1 MPSLENQQA
10 EYTPEAP
17 KQNAEL
23 SREVMSFAP
32 TMRQDNDFQKNS
44 GIGTDKNDKLSNTTD
59 SSMQLSP
66 IWQSVWKGNNSEQDQ
81 LDQGRMKNPY
91 QNLFAQQVEAQFS
104 PNKSLDQNLRISAP
118 GMARNGQPRD
128 GQLVRAEMEAG
139 VRPDLSGARADAR
152 GLRPDAQRQDAQ
164 RPDATGRRPDA
175 LAQRPEAPREPQVD
189 QQSPEGDRTP
199 RREGDRN
206 APTTEH
212 GNRLAA
218 RSEGMMDQ
226 RVWRGTK
233 HERSVNQGR
242 LGGAASVSRILQGE
256 GYNYADSANVGKLT
270 DQLSQNGWQLV
281 GRSQMQPGDVIFG
294 GRQGT
299 NWKAGG
305 GNARVGIVG
314 ADGMI
319 HHNNPETGKWTKSTP
334 EEAFQKGQFGDQV
347 WALRPPE
354 GGPGAE
360 RQQSGPEGQ
369 PMRGRRQQGR
379 DMTPTEEGRR
389 QRQEDG
395 AQGERQHRRHR
406 GRERSEEGSPN
417 HRRRGRES
425 DRTNPDSEDR
435 QTNNDRT
442 RRENSGPIG
451 DQNARNLRSAKG
463 HVGDQLWRNG
473 YGLGNGRLGCAA
485 SVSEVL
491 KDAGVR
497 GVRSAGVAQTAEQL
511 TRQGWTQHS
520 GLDKA
525 EPGDVVVVV
534 RRSGWRNGG
543 GGAHIGV
550 VGENGKVY
558 HNKSSTG
565 RWTEDSLQRTFGG
578 GMSRFILKP
587 PRGR

>member
-10 EYTPEAP
+10 DYAPEAP
-17 KQNAEL
+17 KHNTAEL

-44 GIGTDKNDKLSNTTD
+44 GIGTDKNDKLSSTTD

-91 QNLFAQQVEAQFS
+91 QNLFAQQLEAQFS

-118 GMARNGQPRD
+118 GMARD

-139 VRPDLSGARADAR
+139 ARPDS
-152 GLRPDAQRQDAQ
+152 
-164 RPDATGRRPDA
+164 TGQRPDA
-175 LAQRPEAPREPQVD
+175 LAQRPGAPREPQVD
-189 QQSPEGDRTP
+189 QTPEGDRNRTAP
-199 RREGDRN
+199 R
-206 APTTEH
+206 TEH
-212 GNRLAA
+212 GNRLVA

-226 RVWRGTK
+226 QVWRGTK

-256 GYNYADSANVGKLT
+256 GYNYADSSNVGKLT
-270 DQLSQNGWQLV
+270 DQLSHNGWQLV

-294 GRQGT
+294 GRPGT

-369 PMRGRRQQGR
+369 RMRGRREQSR
-379 DMTPTEEGRR
+379 DFQPSEEGRR
-389 QRQEDG
+389 PRQEEG
-395 AQGERQHRRHR
+395 EQGERQHRRHR
-406 GRERSEEGSPN
+406 GRERSEQGDRAD
-417 HRRRGRES
+417 RRRGREG

-435 QTNNDRT
+435 QSNNDRT
-442 RRENSGPIG
+442 RRENSGPMG

-463 HVGDQLWRNG
+463 HVGDQMWRNG

-497 GVRSAGVAQTAEQL
+497 GVHSAGVAQAAEQL

-525 EPGDVVVVV
+525 EPGDVVVVA

-543 GGAHIGV
+543 GGAHIGI

-558 HNKSSTG
+558 HNRSSTG
-565 RWTEDSLQRTFGG
+565 RWTEDSLGRVFGG

>member
-10 EYTPEAP
+10 DYTPEAP
-17 KQNAEL
+17 KHNTAEL

-32 TMRQDNDFQKNS
+32 TMRQDNDFQKTS
-44 GIGTDKNDKLSNTTD
+44 GIGTDKNDKLSSTTD

-91 QNLFAQQVEAQFS
+91 QNLFAQQLEAQFS
-104 PNKSLDQNLRISAP
+104 PHKSLDQNLRISAP
-118 GMARNGQPRD
+118 GMARDGQTRD

-139 VRPDLSGARADAR
+139 ARPDLSGQRPDLSSTRPEAR
-152 GLRPDAQRQDAQ
+152 GLRPDAAQ
-164 RPDATGRRPDA
+164 RPDAQRPDA
-175 LAQRPEAPREPQVD
+175 LAQRPGAPREPQVD
-189 QQSPEGDRTP
+189 QTPEGDRNRTAP
-199 RREGDRN
+199 R
-206 APTTEH
+206 TEH
-212 GNRLAA
+212 GNRLVA

-226 RVWRGTK
+226 QVWRGTK

-256 GYNYADSANVGKLT
+256 GYNYADSSNVGKLT
-270 DQLSQNGWQLV
+270 DQLSHNGWQLV

-294 GRQGT
+294 GRPGT

-314 ADGMI
+314 ANGMI

-369 PMRGRRQQGR
+369 RMRGRREQSR
-379 DMTPTEEGRR
+379 DFQPSEEGRR
-389 QRQEDG
+389 PRQEEG
-395 AQGERQHRRHR
+395 EQGERQHRRHR
-406 GRERSEEGSPN
+406 GRERSEQGDRAD
-417 HRRRGRES
+417 RRRGRES

-435 QTNNDRT
+435 QSNNDRT
-442 RRENSGPIG
+442 RRENSGPMG

-463 HVGDQLWRNG
+463 HVGDQMWRNG

-497 GVRSAGVAQTAEQL
+497 GVHSAGVAQAAEQL

-525 EPGDVVVVV
+525 EPGDVVVVA

-543 GGAHIGV
+543 GGAHIGI

-558 HNKSSTG
+558 HNRSSTG
-565 RWTEDSLQRTFGG
+565 RWTEDNLGRVFGG

>member
-17 KQNAEL
+17 KHNTDL
-23 SREVMSFAP
+23 SREVMSFEP
-32 TMRQDNDFQKNS
+32 TMRQDNDFQKTS
-44 GIGTDKNDKLSNTTD
+44 GIGSDKNDKLSSTTD
-59 SSMQLSP
+59 SSMQVLP
-66 IWQSVWKGNNSEQDQ
+66 IWPSVWKGNGTEQDQ

-91 QNLFAQQVEAQFS
+91 QNFFAQQLEAQWS
-104 PNKSLDQNLRISAP
+104 PNKSLDQNLKIPAP
-118 GMARNGQPRD
+118 GAARDAQ
-128 GQLVRAEMEAG
+128 
-139 VRPDLSGARADAR
+139 RPDLSG
-152 GLRPDAQRQDAQ
+152 Q
-164 RPDATGRRPDA
+164 RPDATGQRPDLSGQRPDA
-175 LAQRPEAPREPQVD
+175 LATPREHKNAAQNGIEAAPKENAQRPDRLAQRSDAAPRQPQT
-189 QQSPEGDRTP
+189 EGEQTP
-199 RREGDRN
+199 RPQDDG
-206 APTTEH
+206 TTPRSET
-212 GNRLAA
+212 GSRIAG

-226 RVWRGTK
+226 QVWRGTK
-233 HERSVNQGR
+233 HERSVHQGR

-270 DQLSQNGWQLV
+270 DQLHANGWGLV

-294 GRQGT
+294 GRPGT

-319 HHNNPETGKWTKSTP
+319 HHNDPETGKWTKSSP
-334 EEAFQKGQFGDQV
+334 EEAFKKGHFGDQV
-347 WALRPPE
+347 WVLRPPG
-354 GGPGAE
+354 GGPDAG

-369 PMRGRRQQGR
+369 RMRGRGR
-379 DMTPTEEGRR
+379 GRG
-389 QRQEDG
+389 EDG
-395 AQGERQHRRHR
+395 ERCDRRR
-406 GRERSEEGSPN
+406 G
-417 HRRRGRES
+417 RGRES
-425 DRTNPDSEDR
+425 DNNPDSEDR
-435 QTNNDRT
+435 QTNNDRI
-442 RRENSGPIG
+442 RRENSGPAG
-451 DQNARNLRSAKG
+451 DQNARNLRSAKA

-473 YGLGNGRLGCAA
+473 YGLGSGRLGCAA

-491 KDAGVR
+491 RDANVS
-497 GVRSAGVAQTAEQL
+497 GVRSAGVAQAAEQL

-520 GLDKA
+520 GLDRA

-565 RWTEDSLQRTFGG
+565 RWTEDSMQRVFGG